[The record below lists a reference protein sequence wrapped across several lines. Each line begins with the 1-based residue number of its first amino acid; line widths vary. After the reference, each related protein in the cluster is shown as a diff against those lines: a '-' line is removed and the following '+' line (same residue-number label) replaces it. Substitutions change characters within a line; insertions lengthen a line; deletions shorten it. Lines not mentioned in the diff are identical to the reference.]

1 MAKETGKGLIET
13 TLIDKLNGID
23 AGAQVNKIETI
34 KLGGTALEIT
44 NKAVDIAEIS
54 TDLLKQGTM
63 TLVING
69 GNAATLVG

>member
-34 KLGGTALEIT
+34 KVGGTALEIT
-44 NKAVDIAEIS
+44 DKAVNITEIS
-54 TDLLKQGTM
+54 TDLLKQGND
-63 TLVING
+63 TLVLMG
-69 GNAATLVG
+69 GNAATLA